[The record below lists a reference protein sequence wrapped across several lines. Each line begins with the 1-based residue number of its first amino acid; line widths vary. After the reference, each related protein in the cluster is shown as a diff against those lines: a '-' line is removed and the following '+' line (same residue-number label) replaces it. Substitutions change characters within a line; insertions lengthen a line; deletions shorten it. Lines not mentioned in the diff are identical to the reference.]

1 MVLEYIM
8 HKNSL
13 GKHHTLIATLS
24 DLMGT
29 GAVNAAAVATHPS
42 KIVRRIAQDY
52 KILLNPET
60 NPHKTEQTGAA
71 QDWTNRTLISQ

>member
-1 MVLEYIM
+1 
-8 HKNSL
+8 
-13 GKHHTLIATLS
+13 
-24 DLMGT
+24 MGT
-29 GAVNAAAVATHPS
+29 GAVNAAAVATHVS